1 MKRNL
6 LFLALA
12 IPAASAQTLS
22 FEPITMSAGESPVA
36 VRLAD
41 LTGNGL
47 LDIAVINGD
56 GFNTVSVLLNLGGG
70 QFSSPM
76 ASPIDGLGAMAMTV
90 GDFNHDGKADLAVV
104 NNLTNNVAILLGN
117 GDGTFHVGS
126 FAPVDQGPVAITE
139 ADFNG
144 DGNLDLAVVNS
155 ISGDI
160 TILLGKR
167 DGTFAPG
174 TNIYLGSAPTNIT
187 AGDFNGDG
195 IADLAVT
202 DGVLGQTLVY
212 ILLGNGDGTFQ
223 SPNTVKVGDE
233 PFAIVA
239 EDFNH
244 NGYTDLAVA
253 NLVSSTI
260 SVLLGDGNGDFQRA
274 VNYKAGNGP
283 VALKAGK
290 FTQSGNIDLVA
301 CDDVSDEILVFLG
314 KGDGTFR
321 APLAQPTG
329 ASCNALAVGDLLQSG
344 IMDIV
349 ATTPSGLVL
358 FQNTSN

>member
-1 MKRNL
+1 MKRHF
-6 LFLALA
+6 LFLAIA
-12 IPAASAQTLS
+12 VTAASAQTLT
-22 FEPITMSAGESPVA
+22 FEPVTMSVGNSPVA

-47 LDIAVINGD
+47 LDIAVINGGGSD
-56 GFNTVSVLLNLGGG
+56 TVSVLLNLGGG
-70 QFSSPM
+70 QFSSPT
-76 ASPIDGLGAMAMTV
+76 ASTTGGLASMAMTV

-104 NNLTNNVAILLGN
+104 NNLTNNVSILLGN
-117 GDGTFHVGS
+117 GDGTFHIGS
-126 FAPVDQGPVAITE
+126 FAPVDQGPVAVTE

-155 ISGDI
+155 STGDI
-160 TILLGKR
+160 TILLGRR
-167 DGTFAPG
+167 DGTFGPG

-195 IADLAVT
+195 IPDLAVT

-223 SPNTVKVGDE
+223 SASTKKVGDE

-239 EDFNH
+239 DDFNH

-253 NLVSSTI
+253 NLVSNTI
-260 SVLLGDGNGDFQRA
+260 SVLLGDGNGEFQGP

-283 VALKAGK
+283 IALKAGK
-290 FTQSGNIDLVA
+290 FTQSGNVDLVA
-301 CDDVSDEILVFLG
+301 CDDVSNEILVFLG
-314 KGDGTFR
+314 RGNGMFR
-321 APLAQPTG
+321 EPQAEPTG
-329 ASCNALAVGDLLQSG
+329 SSCNALAVGDLFASG
-344 IMDIV
+344 VMDIV
-349 ATTPSGLVL
+349 ATTANGLVL
-358 FQNTSN
+358 FSNTSN